1 MDYFMRRIVH
11 VFHIEMIEH
20 VLTANKPTPSH
31 YRTRLLP
38 AQDNKVLANLRA
50 YLSKGVNDLPEEYTN
65 DMKKSDMTEVE
76 FSIVLS
82 SAVKLREVQSSFDQA
97 CASFENYQRSMSP
110 GARRG
115 GSTPNAKRSSK
126 SSRSSLSSSAGGN
139 RMVPDDSGGKTSIA
153 SLATI
158 GTLRRVSKQL
168 SAHGSQVKED
178 LVSEL
183 ERPSHVE
190 DAKKVSERVAD
201 GVAADVATDAA
212 DDDEEDQQNDME
224 INEDDDEE
232 DDEEIT
238 EKQEVKTK
246 VPTNET
252 KTPKATKE
260 SKKEVKKDDEV
271 KEEED
276 EDEEEE
282 EDLVPTQV
290 KPKRNTSQ
298 RTASTPASSPGSK
311 VATAH
316 GVWRLC

>member
-115 GSTPNAKRSSK
+115 GSTP
-126 SSRSSLSSSAGGN
+126 SRRCGDA
-139 RMVPDDSGGKTSIA
+139 
-153 SLATI
+153 
-158 GTLRRVSKQL
+158 
-168 SAHGSQVKED
+168 
-178 LVSEL
+178 
-183 ERPSHVE
+183 RPSVRGC
-190 DAKKVSERVAD
+190 ALTTWSIRR
-201 GVAADVATDAA
+201 
-212 DDDEEDQQNDME
+212 
-224 INEDDDEE
+224 
-232 DDEEIT
+232 
-238 EKQEVKTK
+238 
-246 VPTNET
+246 PT
-252 KTPKATKE
+252 P
-260 SKKEVKKDDEV
+260 S
-271 KEEED
+271 
-276 EDEEEE
+276 
-282 EDLVPTQV
+282 
-290 KPKRNTSQ
+290 RRS
-298 RTASTPASSPGSK
+298 RTASSR
-311 VATAH
+311 
-316 GVWRLC
+316 RLT